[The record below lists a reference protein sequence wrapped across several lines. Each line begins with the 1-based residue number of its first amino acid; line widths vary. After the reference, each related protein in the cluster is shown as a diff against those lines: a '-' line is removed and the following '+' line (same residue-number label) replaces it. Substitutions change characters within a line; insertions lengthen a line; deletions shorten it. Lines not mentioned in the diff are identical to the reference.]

1 MNLSIPESYF
11 SLNQMLT
18 SCSFL
23 NLVIG
28 IGHLNRL
35 PDNPDTFTKSL
46 RICLEQVSKDLVIA
60 KKVNVFQKVFLN

>member
-1 MNLSIPESYF
+1 MNLSIPETDF

-28 IGHLNRL
+28 IGHSNRL

-46 RICLEQVSKDLVIA
+46 RISLEQVSKDLVIA
-60 KKVNVFQKVFLN
+60 KKVNVSKKVFLN